1 MINDLSRR
9 YLQELRAAQQ
19 QIDSSNLK
27 DEIHDDADHE
37 VIETHTSEYNIEL
50 GPLKVNVKKSRTV
63 SGKATSSKKQT
74 QSIAKN
80 NLISYEESLNKA
92 RLEQMRQL
100 KSPDQFSSED
110 YKRIDFK
117 I

>member
-27 DEIHDDADHE
+27 DEIHDDTDHE

-50 GPLKVNVKKSRTV
+50 GPLRVNVKKSRTV
-63 SGKATSSKKQT
+63 SGKASSSKKQT
-74 QSIAKN
+74 QSLAKN
-80 NLISYEESLNKA
+80 NLTSYEESLNKA

-100 KSPDQFSSED
+100 KSPQQIPDEN